1 MGRRGHLGSDNCRV
15 FYDVVPDNFLS
26 ESVKD
31 NILKGVLKV
40 TFLSFLEGLTK
51 CLGPYLR

>member
-26 ESVKD
+26 KSVKD

-40 TFLSFLEGLTK
+40 TFFSFLDGLTK